1 MRQEQGVTDEM
12 TYCVEVTNKRVLS
25 ALRGGQYIN
34 SLFWRDLQNKD
45 PTCYDTLLEIIKCKI
60 INEELNYHRSTPIKD
75 FYLLRDNEEEVS
87 SPI

>member
-1 MRQEQGVTDEM
+1 M

-45 PTCYDTLLEIIKCKI
+45 PTCYDALLEIIKRKI
-60 INEELNYHRSTPIKD
+60 INEELNYHRSRPIKD
-75 FYLLRDNEEEVS
+75 LYLLRDNEEEVS